1 MKPNQKLNLKE
12 KGWSEEEI
20 LHAESAL
27 DRAEKN
33 DVHFSKIVF
42 WSALV
47 VTIFGNFMVSLIL
60 IPFLIVL
67 NKWVLY
73 LIVILL
79 AGSIGFLYK
88 LLITDIGHLEKK
100 HHITASIAV
109 PLIALA
115 NVIGMV
121 LVSNKFIRD
130 LRVENVQHNPIIVA
144 IVFAVVLILPYVF
157 HKIFSTFKNKRKAKV
172 IHI

>member
-1 MKPNQKLNLKE
+1 MKQKQKLKLTE

-20 LHAESAL
+20 IHAEDAL
-27 DRAEKN
+27 DRAEKQ
-33 DVHFSKIVF
+33 DIHFSKIVF
-42 WSALV
+42 WSALI
-47 VTIFGNFMVSLIL
+47 VTIFGNFIVSLIL

-73 LIVILL
+73 SIVILL

-100 HHITASIAV
+100 HHIAASIVV
-109 PLIALA
+109 PLIAIA
-115 NVIGMV
+115 NIVGMV

-130 LRVENVQHNPIIVA
+130 LRVENVQHNPIMVA
-144 IVFAVVLILPYVF
+144 IVFAVVLISPYVL
-157 HKIFSTFKNKRKAKV
+157 HQIFSVIKNKPKEKV
-172 IHI
+172 IQI

>member
-1 MKPNQKLNLKE
+1 MKPNQKLRLKE

-20 LHAESAL
+20 VHAETAL
-27 DRAEKN
+27 DRAEKQ

-42 WSALV
+42 WSALI
-47 VTIFGNFMVSLIL
+47 VTILGNFVVSLIL

-73 LIVILL
+73 AIIILL

-88 LLITDIGHLEKK
+88 LLITDVGHLEKK
-100 HHITASIAV
+100 HHIAASIAV

-115 NVIGMV
+115 NIIGMV

-130 LRVENVQHNPIIVA
+130 LKVENVQHNPVIVA
-144 IVFAVVLILPYVF
+144 VVFAVVLILPYVL
-157 HKIFSTFKNKRKAKV
+157 HKIFSAIGHKKKEKV
-172 IHI
+172 LNV

>member
-1 MKPNQKLNLKE
+1 MKPNKKLELKE

-20 LHAESAL
+20 IHAENAL
-27 DRAEKN
+27 DRAEKQ

-42 WSALV
+42 WSALI
-47 VTIFGNFMVSLIL
+47 VTIFGNFIVSLIL

-73 LIVILL
+73 GIVVLL

-88 LLITDIGHLEKK
+88 LLIMDIGHLEKK
-100 HHITASIAV
+100 HHISASIAV

-115 NVIGMV
+115 NIIGMV

-130 LRVENVQHNPIIVA
+130 LKVENVQHNPVMVA

-157 HKIFSTFKNKRKAKV
+157 SKIFSGFRERRKAKI
-172 IHI
+172 IHV

>member
-1 MKPNQKLNLKE
+1 MKQKQKLKLTE

-20 LHAESAL
+20 IHAEESL
-27 DRAEKN
+27 DRAEKQ

-42 WSALV
+42 WSALI
-47 VTIFGNFMVSLIL
+47 VTIFGNFIVSLIL

-73 LIVILL
+73 SVVILL

-100 HHITASIAV
+100 HHIAASIV
-109 PLIALA
+109 IPLIAIA
-115 NVIGMV
+115 NVVGMV
-121 LVSNKFIRD
+121 LVSNRFISD
-130 LRVENVQHNPIIVA
+130 LKVENVQHNPIIVA
-144 IVFAVVLILPYVF
+144 VVFAVVLILPYVL
-157 HKIFSTFKNKRKAKV
+157 HKIFASFKNKEKV
-172 IHI
+172 THI

>member
-1 MKPNQKLNLKE
+1 MKQSHKLKLTE

-20 LHAESAL
+20 VHAEAVL
-27 DRAEKN
+27 DRAEKQ

-42 WSALV
+42 WSALI
-47 VTIFGNFMVSLIL
+47 VTIFGNFIVSLIL

-73 LIVILL
+73 SIVILL

-88 LLITDIGHLEKK
+88 LLIMDIGHLEKK
-100 HHITASIAV
+100 HHVSASILVPVVAV
-109 PLIALA
+109 A
-115 NVIGMV
+115 NVVGMV

-130 LRVENVQHNPIIVA
+130 LRVENVQHSPIMVA
-144 IVFAVVLILPYVF
+144 IVFAIVLILPYVL
-157 HKIFSTFKNKRKAKV
+157 HQISLMVKNKTKKAV